1 MMYFIK
7 GEIVMI
13 NPALVVIE
21 TNGIGYGLHISLN
34 TYSSIQ
40 TQKHCKLFTYLHVK
54 NEGSNVSGIE
64 LFGFHEEAERE
75 IFLKLTSV
83 SGIGVNTARMM
94 LSSLHPSEI
103 ERAIL
108 QGNVALIQSIKGI
121 GPKTAQRAILELKD
135 KISGTSSSD
144 ASMGMVHQHMGKQD
158 EALQALIAL
167 GIAKPMAEKALGKI
181 IGNKQD
187 LGVEEMIKLTLKS
200 L

>member
-1 MMYFIK
+1 MYFIK
-7 GEIVMI
+7 GEIVQI
-13 NPALVVIE
+13 NPAHVVIE
-21 TNGIGYGLHISLN
+21 TNGIGYGLHISLY

-40 TQKHCKLFTYLHVK
+40 LQKQCKLFTYLHVK
-54 NEGSNVSGIE
+54 NEGSNVSGLE

-75 IFLKLTSV
+75 VFLKLTSV

-94 LSSLHPSEI
+94 LSSLNPSEI

-108 QGNVALIQSIKGI
+108 QGNVSLIQSIKGI

-135 KISGTSSSD
+135 KISGTGTSSSTTG
-144 ASMGMVHQHMGKQD
+144 AIQQSMGIQD

-181 IGNKQD
+181 VSSNKD
-187 LGVEEMIKLTLKS
+187 ASVEQMIKLTLKS

>member
-1 MMYFIK
+1 MMYFIR
-7 GEIVMI
+7 GEIVAI
-13 NPALVVIE
+13 NPAHVVIE
-21 TNGIGYGLHISLN
+21 TNGIGYGLHISLF
-34 TYSSIQ
+34 TFSSIQ
-40 TQKHCKLFTYLHVK
+40 QQKQCKLFTHLHVK

-64 LFGFHEEAERE
+64 LYGFYEEAERE

-94 LSSLHPSEI
+94 LSSLNPSEI

-108 QGNVALIQSIKGI
+108 NGNVALIQSIKGI

-135 KISGTSSSD
+135 RIASSSTSANGGFEITSSRGIQS
-144 ASMGMVHQHMGKQD
+144 

-167 GIAKPMAEKALGKI
+167 GIAKPMAEKALSKVTGM
-181 IGNKQD
+181 NPNA
-187 LGVEEMIKLTLKS
+187 GVEEMIKLTLKS

>member
-1 MMYFIK
+1 MYFIK
-7 GEIVMI
+7 GEIVQI
-13 NPALVVIE
+13 NPAHVVIE
-21 TNGIGYGLHISLN
+21 TNGIGYGLHISLF
-34 TYSSIQ
+34 TYSTIQ
-40 TQKHCKLFTYLHVK
+40 QQKQCKLYTYLHVK

-75 IFLKLTSV
+75 VFLKLTSV

-94 LSSLHPSEI
+94 LSSLTPNEI
-103 ERAIL
+103 EKAIL
-108 QGNVALIQSIKGI
+108 QGNVSIIQSIKGI

-135 KISGTSSSD
+135 KISGSATTSSSTGIIQQ
-144 ASMGMVHQHMGKQD
+144 SMGIQE

-181 IGNKQD
+181 VMSNKD
-187 LGVEEMIKLTLKS
+187 ISVEQMIKLTLKS

>member
-1 MMYFIK
+1 MMYFLK
-7 GEIVMI
+7 GAIATI

-21 TNGIGYGLHISLN
+21 SNGIGYGLHISLN
-34 TYSSIQ
+34 TYTAIQ
-40 TQKHCKLFTYLHVK
+40 NLKECKLYTHLHVK
-54 NEGSNVSGIE
+54 NEGSNVSGLE

-94 LSSLHPSEI
+94 LSSLTPIEI
-103 ERAIL
+103 EKAIL
-108 QGNVALIQSIKGI
+108 NGNVALIQSIKGI

-135 KISGTSSSD
+135 KISGTSSTS
-144 ASMGMVHQHMGKQD
+144 SNTGMIQQKMGVQD

-167 GIAKPMAEKALGKI
+167 GIARPMAEKALGKI
-181 IGNKQD
+181 VGTNQD
-187 LGVEEMIKLTLKS
+187 ASVEQMIKLTLKS